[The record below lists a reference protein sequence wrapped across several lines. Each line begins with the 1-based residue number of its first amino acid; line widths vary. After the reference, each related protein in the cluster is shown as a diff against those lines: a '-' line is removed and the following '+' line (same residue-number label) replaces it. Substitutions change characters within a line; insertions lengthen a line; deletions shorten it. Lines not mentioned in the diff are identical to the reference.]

1 VVSGSC
7 RAELAEEAPE
17 GRTYLSTSR
26 PWSSN
31 LKMFRRSVG
40 HQILKSG
47 EGLREKQARG
57 IS

>member
-1 VVSGSC
+1 
-7 RAELAEEAPE
+7 LAEEAPE